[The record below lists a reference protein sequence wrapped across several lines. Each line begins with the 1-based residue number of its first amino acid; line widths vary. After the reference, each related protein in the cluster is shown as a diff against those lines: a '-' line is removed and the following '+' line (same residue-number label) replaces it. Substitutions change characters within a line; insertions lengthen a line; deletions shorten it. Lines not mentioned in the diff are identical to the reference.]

1 MKHYLVKCKLKKIKM
16 HKEPV
21 YSAMKTR
28 RLQFLNGDV
37 APKNIE
43 IVYSKYGNTRVY
55 ILEGL
60 NILG

>member
-1 MKHYLVKCKLKKIKM
+1 M
-16 HKEPV
+16 HNEPV

-43 IVYSKYGNTRVY
+43 NVYSKYGNTRVY
-55 ILEGL
+55 IREGL